1 MMKLEDIKKILI
13 VGAGTMGHG
22 MAQVFAMEGY
32 DVSLYSRTK
41 ETLDRAKALLE
52 TSLATFVRGGL
63 LTKDKIPGIMARIKM
78 TQSLEEGAK
87 DADIAFE
94 TILETKDAKIDMFDK
109 LDKLCPKRTILAS
122 NTTALNIFDFVKT
135 GRPDKV
141 LIGHW
146 YTPPQLIPLVDIVKG
161 PETSEESLMLMYDLV
176 KKIGRTPLLMKKF
189 SSGYVVPRMQ
199 IATLREIFY
208 LLDNDIVT
216 PEALDDAAK
225 TGLAIRML
233 VVGLVQR
240 IDFGGLDITNK
251 SINNPYVTSTLTP
264 HTYKPRLLEELV
276 KAGHLGVKTGKGF
289 YDYGGRSEAELC
301 DERDIKLMKVLKVFK
316 EIEEGK

>member
-1 MMKLEDIKKILI
+1 MKLEEIKKIFI

-22 MAQVFAMEGY
+22 LAQVFATEGY
-32 DVSLYSRTK
+32 DVALYSRTK
-41 ETLDRAKALLE
+41 ETLDRATALMKTSLE
-52 TSLATFVRGGL
+52 TLCRGGM
-63 LTKDKIPGIMARIKM
+63 LTTDKIPGILGRIKM
-78 TQSLEEGAK
+78 TQSLEEGAEN
-87 DADIAFE
+87 ADIGYE
-94 TILETKDAKIDMFDK
+94 TILETKDAKIDIFAK
-109 LDKLCPKRTILAS
+109 LDKLCPKRALLVS

-135 GRPDKV
+135 SRQDKV

-146 YTPPQLIPLVDIVKG
+146 YTPPQLIPLVDVVKG

-189 SSGYVVPRMQ
+189 SSGYVVTRMQ

-216 PEALDDAAK
+216 AEALDEAAK

-233 VVGLVQR
+233 VLGLVQR
-240 IDFGGLDITNK
+240 IDFGGLDITTK

-264 HTYKPRLLEELV
+264 HTYKPVLLEQLV
-276 KAGHLGVKTGKGF
+276 KGGHLGVKTGKGF

-301 DERDIKLMKVLKVFK
+301 EERDLKLIKVLKLWK
-316 EIEEGK
+316 ELEQMK

>member
-1 MMKLEDIKKILI
+1 MKLEDIKKIFI

-32 DVSLYSRTK
+32 DVSLYSRTR
-41 ETLDRAKALLE
+41 ETLDRAKTLVE

-63 LTKDKIPGIMARIKM
+63 LTEDKIPGILARIRM

-87 DADIAFE
+87 DSDIAFE
-94 TILETKDAKIDMFDK
+94 TILETKEAKIDMFDR
-109 LDKLCPKRTILAS
+109 LDKLCPPRTILAS

-161 PETSEESLMLMYDLV
+161 PETSEESLMLMYDLI

-216 PEALDDAAK
+216 PQALDDAAK

-240 IDFGGLDITNK
+240 IDYGGLDITIK

-301 DERDIKLMKVLKVFK
+301 EERDLKLMKVLKVFK

>member
-1 MMKLEDIKKILI
+1 MKLEDIKKILI
-13 VGAGTMGHG
+13 AGAGTMGHG

-32 DVSLYSRTK
+32 DVSLFSRTRQ
-41 ETLDRAKALLE
+41 TLDRATALLK

-63 LTKDKIPGIMARIKM
+63 ITADQIPGIMGHIQM

-161 PETSEESLMLMYDLV
+161 PETSEESLMLMYNLV

-216 PEALDDAAK
+216 PQALDDAAK

-240 IDFGGLDITNK
+240 IDFGGLDITSK

-264 HTYKPRLLEELV
+264 HTYKPRILEELV

-301 DERDIKLMKVLKVFK
+301 EERDIKLMKVLKVFK
-316 EIEEGK
+316 EIEEGKF

>member
-1 MMKLEDIKKILI
+1 MKLEDIKKIFV

-22 MAQVFAMEGY
+22 IAQVFAMEGY

-41 ETLDRAKALLE
+41 ETLDRAKTLLE
-52 TSLATFVRGGL
+52 SSLASFVRGGFMSR
-63 LTKDKIPGIMARIKM
+63 DEIPGILARIRM
-78 TQSLEEGAK
+78 TQSLEEGAT

-109 LDKLCPKRTILAS
+109 LDRLCPERTILAS

-135 GRPDKV
+135 GRPDRV

-161 PETSEESLMLMYDLV
+161 PETGEESLMLMVDLV

-233 VVGLVQR
+233 VLGLVQR
-240 IDFGGLDITNK
+240 IDFGGLDITIK

-276 KAGHLGVKTGKGF
+276 QAGHLGVKTGKGF

-301 DERDIKLMKVLKVFK
+301 EERDIKLMKVLKVFK
-316 EIEEGK
+316 EIEEGQ

>member
-1 MMKLEDIKKILI
+1 MKLEDIKKIFI

-22 MAQVFAMEGY
+22 LAQVFATEGY
-32 DVSLYSRTK
+32 HVALYSRTR
-41 ETLDRAKALLE
+41 ETLDRATALMNA
-52 TSLATFVRGGL
+52 SLDTLCRGGM
-63 LTKDKIPGIMARIKM
+63 LTKDKIPGILGRIKL
-78 TQSLEEGAK
+78 TQSLEEGAEN
-87 DADIAFE
+87 ADIGYE
-94 TILETKDAKIDMFDK
+94 TILETKDAKIDIFEK
-109 LDKLCPKRTILAS
+109 LDRLCPKRALLVS

-135 GRPDKV
+135 SRQDKV

-146 YTPPQLIPLVDIVKG
+146 YTPPQLIPLVDVVKG
-161 PETSEESLMLMYDLV
+161 PETSEESLMLMYNLV

-189 SSGYVVPRMQ
+189 SSGYVVTRMQ

-216 PEALDDAAK
+216 PEALDEAAK

-233 VVGLVQR
+233 ILGLVQR
-240 IDFGGLDITNK
+240 MDFGGLDLTYK

-264 HTYKPRLLEELV
+264 HTYTPTKLAELV

-301 DERDIKLMKVLKVFK
+301 DERDLKLIKVLKLWK
-316 EIEEGK
+316 ELEQGK

>member
-1 MMKLEDIKKILI
+1 
-13 VGAGTMGHG
+13 MGHG

-32 DVSLYSRTK
+32 DVSLYSRTR

-63 LTKDKIPGIMARIKM
+63 ITGDKIPGIMGRIKM

-109 LDKLCPKRTILAS
+109 LDKLCPAKDDPRQQH
-122 NTTALNIFDFVKT
+122 TALNIFDFVKT

-161 PETSEESLMLMYDLV
+161 PETSEESLMLMYNLV
-176 KKIGRTPLLMKKF
+176 KKIGKTPLLMKKF
-189 SSGYVVPRMQ
+189 SSDM
-199 IATLREIFY
+199 LF
-208 LLDNDIVT
+208 
-216 PEALDDAAK
+216 PEY
-225 TGLAIRML
+225 RS
-233 VVGLVQR
+233 R
-240 IDFGGLDITNK
+240 
-251 SINNPYVTSTLTP
+251 PC
-264 HTYKPRLLEELV
+264 
-276 KAGHLGVKTGKGF
+276 
-289 YDYGGRSEAELC
+289 GRSSISWTMTSLPRRRWMTRRRPDLRSGC
-301 DERDIKLMKVLKVFK
+301 
-316 EIEEGK
+316 

>member
-1 MMKLEDIKKILI
+1 MKLEEIKKIFI

-22 MAQVFAMEGY
+22 LAQVFATEGY

-41 ETLDRAKALLE
+41 ETLDRAASLMK
-52 TSLATFVRGGL
+52 TSLDTLCRGGM
-63 LTKDKIPGIMARIKM
+63 LTEDKIPGILGRIKM
-78 TQSLEEGAK
+78 TQSLEEGAEN
-87 DADIAFE
+87 ADISYE
-94 TILETKDAKIDMFDK
+94 TILETKDAKIDIFQK
-109 LDKLCPKRTILAS
+109 LDRLCPKRALLVS

-135 GRPDKV
+135 TRQDKV

-146 YTPPQLIPLVDIVKG
+146 YTPPQLIPLVDVVKG

-189 SSGYVVPRMQ
+189 SSGYVVTRMQ

-216 PEALDDAAK
+216 AEALDEAAK

-233 VVGLVQR
+233 VLGLVQR
-240 IDFGGLDITNK
+240 IDFGGLDITTK

-264 HTYKPRLLEELV
+264 HTYKPVLLEQLV
-276 KAGHLGVKTGKGF
+276 KDGHLGVKTGKGF

-301 DERDIKLMKVLKVFK
+301 EERDLKLIKVLKLWQELEQMK
-316 EIEEGK
+316 